1 LDINSIMRTTLTIDD
16 DVIALLKRAERERGL
31 SFKQVVNEALRRGLS
46 VAVAP
51 GVAEPLPSY
60 RLGSRPGI
68 DLTKSLALAEA
79 LEDEALSA
87 KQTLG
92 K

>member
-1 LDINSIMRTTLTIDD
+1 MRTTLTLDD
-16 DVIALLKRAERERGL
+16 DVITLLKRAERERGV

-60 RLGSRPGI
+60 RLGTRPGVNLI
-68 DLTKSLALAEA
+68 KSLALAEE
-79 LEDEALSA
+79 LEDDALRA